1 MISLKNNTKSNS
13 KPGYAVIVDPRDSHA
28 FLYAVPGSSKVIGVV
43 MESVSYRGMCKIATL
58 GDKAKVYVSGNVV
71 KGDIL
76 RLSKTTDRASLGA
89 SVIAKTG
96 DVPYVRIGE
105 ALNAGRGLISCVLD
119 LSYISSLNDSL
130 GSGAI
135 PDGTYTVGLG
145 IFTDG
150 IIEIRNGIIISLI
163 EAT

>member
-1 MISLKNNTKSNS
+1 MLRLKNNTKGVS
-13 KPGYAVIVDPRDSHA
+13 KIGYAVTVDSKDKDA
-28 FLYAVPGSSKVIGVV
+28 FIYATPGSVQVIGITT
-43 MESVSYRGMCKIATL
+43 ESVPYRGMCKIATL